1 MFSVSARASGPFS
14 ECSVVPG
21 PDAATPLCC
30 QYFPMESEFHAVS
43 PLLSLRVTC
52 SATAASDPSRTSPAT
67 MIGIRRN
74 TTFPS
79 LTGRSFHKNQHL
91 LLKPI
96 QPVRR
101 SVVQRKHTADQVALL
116 HKSQPQARGKGKDN
130 TYPPNLSEFD
140 RAGHCWNKKYA
151 GIFDHDSKDNIK

>member
-74 TTFPS
+74 TTFSFAYWQIISQKPAFAAQANTTGASVSSAAKAHCGSGGPTAQKPTASSRQRQRQYVSTKPQRVRSRWS
-79 LTGRSFHKNQHL
+79 LL
-91 LLKPI
+91 
-96 QPVRR
+96 
-101 SVVQRKHTADQVALL
+101 
-116 HKSQPQARGKGKDN
+116 
-130 TYPPNLSEFD
+130 E
-140 RAGHCWNKKYA
+140 
-151 GIFDHDSKDNIK
+151 